1 MAVYPGTA
9 QRELSAGRHF
19 LYVAVAL
26 SRMEFKLRY
35 FGSVLG
41 YLWSFLRPFLLF
53 GVLYLVFTKIV
64 RAGAGVPHYPV
75 LLLFGL
81 VLFNF
86 LADAT
91 MMGLPSLVARESL
104 LRKVSFPRASIP
116 IAVTAT
122 AAANLA
128 LGLGVVLVLALV
140 NDVAVRA
147 SWLMIFPLFLG
158 VFAFAA
164 ALALLLSVLFVR
176 YRDVQPVWDVAL
188 QFVFWGTP
196 IIYTIDF
203 IPERYRQFVMLNPLA
218 VAVEQGRHWLVGS
231 EVPTAAA
238 VMGSN
243 AKLLLPAAVFVGVI
257 VLSVWTFRRRSASI
271 AEEL

>member
-1 MAVYPGTA
+1 
-9 QRELSAGRHF
+9 
-19 LYVAVAL
+19 
-26 SRMEFKLRY
+26 
-35 FGSVLG
+35 
-41 YLWSFLRPFLLF
+41 
-53 GVLYLVFTKIV
+53 
-64 RAGAGVPHYPV
+64 
-75 LLLFGL
+75 
-81 VLFNF
+81 
-86 LADAT
+86 
-91 MMGLPSLVARESL
+91 
-104 LRKVSFPRASIP
+104 
-116 IAVTAT
+116 
-122 AAANLA
+122 
-128 LGLGVVLVLALV
+128 V
-140 NDVAVRA
+140 NGVAVRA
-147 SWLMIFPLFLG
+147 SWLLILPLFLA

-203 IPERYRQFVMLNPLA
+203 IPEQYRQFVMLNPLA
-218 VAVEQGRHWLVGS
+218 VAVEQGRYWLVGS

-238 VMGSN
+238 VMGSY

>member
-1 MAVYPGTA
+1 MAAYPGAA

-19 LYVAVAL
+19 LYVALAL

-53 GVLYLVFTKIV
+53 GVLYVVFTKIV
-64 RAGAGVPHYPV
+64 RAGAGVSHYPV

-140 NDVAVRA
+140 NDVGVRA
-147 SWLMIFPLFLG
+147 SWLLILPLFLG
-158 VFAFAA
+158 VFVFAA

-188 QFVFWGTP
+188 QFVFWATP

-231 EVPTAAA
+231 EVPSAAA
-238 VMGSN
+238 VMGGYT
-243 AKLLLPAAVFVGVI
+243 KLLMPAAVFVGVI
-257 VLSVWTFRRRSASI
+257 LLSVWMFRRRSASV

>member
-1 MAVYPGTA
+1 MAVY
-9 QRELSAGRHF
+9 RETVPRDMRPARHF
-19 LYVAVAL
+19 FYVALAL

-53 GVLYLVFTKIV
+53 GVLYVVFTKIV

-75 LLLFGL
+75 QLLFGL

-91 MMGLPSLVARESL
+91 LMGLPSLVSRESL

-122 AAANLA
+122 AAANLGF
-128 LGLGVVLVLALV
+128 GLLVVLLLALFNGV
-140 NDVAVRA
+140 DPRA
-147 SWLMIFPLFLG
+147 SWLLIFPLALG
-158 VFAFAA
+158 VIVFAA

-176 YRDVQPVWDVAL
+176 YRDVQPVWDVGL
-188 QFVFWGTP
+188 QFVFWATP
-196 IIYTIDF
+196 IIYTIGF
-203 IPERYRQFVMLNPLA
+203 IPERYQQFVMLNPLA

-231 EVPTAAA
+231 DVPTTEA
-238 VMGSN
+238 VMGSY

-257 VLSVWTFRRRSASI
+257 ALSVWTFRRRSATI

>member
-1 MAVYPGTA
+1 MAVYPEITP
-9 QRELSAGRHF
+9 RELRPARHF
-19 LYVAVAL
+19 FYVALAL

-53 GVLYLVFTKIV
+53 GVLYVVFTKIV
-64 RAGAGVPHYPV
+64 RAGAGVEHYPV

-91 MMGLPSLVARESL
+91 MMGLPSLVSRESL

-122 AAANLA
+122 AAANLG
-128 LGLGVVLVLALV
+128 LGLVVVLLLALV
-140 NDVAVRA
+140 NGVGARA
-147 SWLMIFPLFLG
+147 SWLLLFPLVLG
-158 VFAFAA
+158 VIVFAA

-188 QFVFWGTP
+188 QFVFWATP
-196 IIYTIDF
+196 IIYTIGF

-231 EVPTAAA
+231 EVPTAEA
-238 VMGSN
+238 VMGSY

-257 VLSVWTFRRRSASI
+257 ALSVWTFRRRSASI